1 MAQFPGYG
9 GPVGTEVIGQ
19 LGPGH
24 GDGEGRAASLFGLE
38 GKVRQQFLAQ
48 RFFGNDFELFQELGI
63 LIGHEAEHVFNELKM
78 EGAGIGTDMQDLVE
92 GQDQEFRVLYGLEG
106 HDGLKYRTTDKGFAK
121 EAAAADDGQDG
132 LVAPAVFVDHVDF
145 SAEDDA
151 DIAHFILSQDQKFAF
166 ADGPDPRTQ
175 AGEHGHALVGAD
187 AGKEG
192 EVIGQDG

>member
-1 MAQFPGYG
+1 
-9 GPVGTEVIGQ
+9 
-19 LGPGH
+19 
-24 GDGEGRAASLFGLE
+24 
-38 GKVRQQFLAQ
+38 
-48 RFFGNDFELFQELGI
+48 
-63 LIGHEAEHVFNELKM
+63 M

-151 DIAHFILSQDQKFAF
+151 DVAHFILSQDQKFAF

-175 AGEHGHALVGAD
+175 AVEHGHALVGAD